1 MESLRA
7 DLQLLQSDVAS
18 SLGPGLAAVEV
29 AEADQEDVIR
39 QLQVSVQNTAAQ
51 LTEWFDATAG
61 ANDVIGDRLEE
72 VTERVADVV
81 KRVAD
86 VVKQGSIVEASTAER
101 FLVIDD
107 QMSRFSDD
115 VQRQLQ
121 SITAIEDHM
130 SRFSD
135 DVQRELRSITAIED
149 HMSQFSDDVQR
160 ELRSITAQLDSITK
174 GLHDRLEVVPYM
186 SSDRYERLD
195 SLTDRTVL
203 AFEADGDRP
212 DRGGYL
218 LFEDVFRG
226 SEQMI
231 GDRLSVYLDHIVGDR
246 VVDLGC
252 GRGEMLSILAKAGV
266 SARGIDSDPM
276 MVDLCVEKG
285 LDVVPVDLVSWLS
298 EQPDRSLTT
307 IFSAQVIEHLT
318 FDDMKRML
326 DDGLRVLDDGG
337 VLIAETVN
345 PHALFAWKTFW
356 VDPTHRVPLFP
367 ESMLVLAQAAGFTS
381 GQILFPFGSGDAS
394 SDRWTQGEYAL
405 IATK

>member
-7 DLQLLQSDVAS
+7 DLQLQSEVTS
-18 SLGPGLAAVEV
+18 TLGAGLAAVEV
-29 AEADQEDVIR
+29 VEADQEDVVR

-81 KRVAD
+81 ERVAD
-86 VVKQGSIVEASTAER
+86 VVERGSIAEAATAER
-101 FLVIDD
+101 FL
-107 QMSRFSDD
+107 
-115 VQRQLQ
+115 
-121 SITAIEDHM
+121 AIESHM

-135 DVQRELRSITAIED
+135 DVQRELRA
-149 HMSQFSDDVQR
+149 
-160 ELRSITAQLDSITK
+160 ITAQLDSITK

-186 SSDRYERLD
+186 SSDRYERHD
-195 SLTDRTVL
+195 NLTDRTVL
-203 AFEADGDRP
+203 AFEADGDHP

-266 SARGIDSDPM
+266 SARGIDFDPM

-285 LDVVPVDLVSWLS
+285 LDVVPVDIVTWLS

-318 FDDMKRML
+318 FDDMKHML